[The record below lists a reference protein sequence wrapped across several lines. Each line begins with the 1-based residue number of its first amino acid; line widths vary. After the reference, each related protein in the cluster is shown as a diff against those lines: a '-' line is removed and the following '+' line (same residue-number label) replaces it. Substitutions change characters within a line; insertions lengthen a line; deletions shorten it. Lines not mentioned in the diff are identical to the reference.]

1 MKQGLFGFNG
11 RCGEARLHDLPVGS
25 LTRAS
30 AVLPQAR
37 ADDVI
42 HWYEDCSTRS
52 GMSLKR
58 RKRRLTTAVSSSGV
72 CLRAS
77 VLYPFLFAAIALV
90 GRRYRG
96 LATTPMLPFDRG
108 CVTSQNVST

>member
-1 MKQGLFGFNG
+1 MV
-11 RCGEARLHDLPVGS
+11 RCGKACLHDLPVGS
-25 LTRAS
+25 SPALRPS
-30 AVLPQAR
+30 PEAR

-58 RKRRLTTAVSSSGV
+58 RNRRLTIAVSSSGV
-72 CLRAS
+72 CLLAS
-77 VLYPFLFAAIALV
+77 ILYPCLFAAIALV

-96 LATTPMLPFDRG
+96 LATTPMLPFDWG
-108 CVTSQNVST
+108 CVTSQ